1 MKIRLH
7 FDIKLREPILLA
19 GWPGMG
25 NVGVGAVDYLRRHLK
40 AQEFG
45 EIDMHEHFTPEAIVV
60 EQGIAKLPEVPGN
73 AFAFSRSPDL
83 IFFVSE
89 AQVSGPGALALT
101 NLMVDLAEQFEVRRI
116 YTCAAFAM
124 PIGYRERTRVLGVA
138 TDEQLR
144 DSLVPHGAE
153 ILPQGMISGLN
164 GLLLGV
170 AGARGI
176 GAACLLATIPQYAMS
191 LPNPRGSRALV
202 EALGSLLGVATDL
215 SDFEAPVRQMDA
227 VMSQIE
233 ERMRTAF
240 ESHEGT
246 PGEGEQEGEGPGV
259 AAESGPVGKEEVPGY
274 VMKRLE
280 ELFRA
285 TARDRSNAGRLKEEL
300 DRWGL
305 YELYEDRF
313 LDLFRGG
320 REGGEESL
328 RPGETPGL

>member
-7 FDIKLREPILLA
+7 FDIKLQEPILLA

-60 EQGIAKLPEVPGN
+60 EQGIAKLPKVPGN

-83 IFFVSE
+83 VFFVSE
-89 AQVSGPGALALT
+89 AQVSGPAGLALT
-101 NLMVDLAEQFEVRRI
+101 NLMVDLAEKFGVSRI
-116 YTCAAFAM
+116 FTCAAFAM

-138 TDEQLR
+138 TNESLR
-144 DSLVPHGAE
+144 DSLIPHGAE

-202 EALGSLLGVATDL
+202 EALGSLLGVENDL
-215 SDFEAPVRQMDA
+215 SDFEAPVKQMDA

-233 ERMRTAF
+233 ERMRSAF
-240 ESHEGT
+240 ESRESA
-246 PGEGEQEGEGPGV
+246 PGESEEEGMGE
-259 AAESGPVGKEEVPGY
+259 AAESGPVGEEEVPGY

-280 ELFRA
+280 ELFLA
-285 TARDRSNAGRLKEEL
+285 TARDRANAGRLKDEL

-305 YELYEDRF
+305 FKLYEDRF

-320 REGGEESL
+320 REGGED
-328 RPGETPGL
+328 PT

>member
-1 MKIRLH
+1 MKIRLQY
-7 FDIKLREPILLA
+7 DIELEAPILLA

-25 NVGVGAVDYLRRHLK
+25 NVGVGAVDYLRRQIG
-40 AQEFG
+40 ATAFG

-73 AFAFSRSPDL
+73 TFAYTRSPEL
-83 IFFVSE
+83 LFFLSE

-101 NLMVDLAEQFEVRRI
+101 NLIVDLAEQFQVRRI

-124 PIGYRERTRVLGVA
+124 PIGYQEKTRVLGVA
-138 TDEQLR
+138 TDQTLL
-144 DSLVPHGAE
+144 DSLAPHGAE
-153 ILPQGMISGLN
+153 VLPQGMISGLN

-176 GAACLLATIPQYAMS
+176 PSACLLATIPQYAIS

-202 EALGSLLGVATDL
+202 EAMGSVLGVEIDL
-215 SDFEAPVRQMDA
+215 GGFEAPTRQMDA

-233 ERMRTAF
+233 ERMRNAF
-240 ESHEGT
+240 ENRE
-246 PGEGEQEGEGPGV
+246 PEEGEEGGGE
-259 AAESGPVGKEEVPGY
+259 ESGGPVEDDAVPGY
-274 VMKRLE
+274 VMNRLE
-280 ELFRA
+280 GLFRA
-285 TARDRSNAGRLKEEL
+285 TARNRAKAGQLKEEL

-313 LDLFRGG
+313 LDLFRN
-320 REGGEESL
+320 REQDEDED
-328 RPGETPGL
+328 RP